1 MVSFIAMV
9 FRASGQP
16 QDSFETEIERLLLI
30 IVRLLQDTPNVA
42 ITARKVRYNVI
53 LAALY

>member
-1 MVSFIAMV
+1 MI

-16 QDSFETEIERLLLI
+16 QDSFEVETERLLLI

-42 ITARKVRYNVI
+42 ITARKVRYTFI
-53 LAALY
+53 LVALY